1 MTERYINPHTDFG
14 FKRLF
19 GSEFNK
25 ELLIS
30 FLNAMFH
37 DEQNVQDVTY
47 LNSEQLGER
56 TDARRA
62 IFDVYC
68 TNDKGERFIV
78 EMQNVYQEFFKD
90 RTIYYSTFPI
100 REQAQR
106 GGEWDFH
113 LNPVYTIG
121 LLNFNF
127 AEGLQNARRWHH
139 EVKLMEVDTHE
150 VFYDKLTYI
159 YVEIPK
165 FDKTESELVTMYDKW
180 MFVLKN
186 LSRLMDRPATLQE
199 RVFTHLFEQAEIS
212 KFNQQELKSYE
223 DSVNA
228 YRDIVNAIKTAEKK
242 KYAEGKAEG
251 MAKGR
256 AEGERKK
263 ALEIAKV
270 MLQKGMTAKA
280 VGDITGLTEKRL
292 AASTIDVQGAGPCPS
307 ARRGGNDNT
316 QKDTQ
321 TFHIASVDFCKWQT
335 KGQRP

>member
-37 DEQNVQDVTY
+37 GEQNVQDITY

-106 GGEWDFH
+106 GGDWDFH

-165 FDKTESELVTMYDKW
+165 FDKTEGELVTMYDKW

-186 LSRLMDRPATLQE
+186 LSRLMDRPVTLQE
-199 RVFTHLFEQAEIS
+199 RVFTRLFEQAEIS
-212 KFNQQELKSYE
+212 KFNPQELKSYE

-242 KYAEGKAEG
+242 KYAEGIAKG

-263 ALEIAKV
+263 AMEIAKV
-270 MLQKGMTAKA
+270 MLQKGMTPKA
-280 VGDITGLTEKRL
+280 VGDITGLTEEE
-292 AASTIDVQGAGPCPS
+292 
-307 ARRGGNDNT
+307 
-316 QKDTQ
+316 
-321 TFHIASVDFCKWQT
+321 IASLN
-335 KGQRP
+335 G

>member
-1 MTERYINPHTDFG
+1 MVEKYVNPHTDFG

-37 DEQNVQDVTY
+37 GEQVVRDVTY
-47 LNSEQLGER
+47 LNSECLGDR
-56 TDARRA
+56 IDARRA

-68 TNDKGERFIV
+68 ENEKGEKFIV

-100 REQAQR
+100 REQAHR
-106 GGEWDFH
+106 GGDWDFH

-127 AEGLQNARRWHH
+127 AEGLENARRWHH
-139 EVKLMEVDTHE
+139 EIKLMEVDTHE

-159 YVEIPK
+159 YVEIQK

-180 MFVLKN
+180 MYVLKN
-186 LSRLMDRPATLQE
+186 LSRLMSRPAALQE
-199 RVFTHLFEQAEIS
+199 RVFTRLFEQAEIA
-212 KFNQQELKSYE
+212 KFNREELKSYE

-242 KYAEGKAEG
+242 KYAEGEKNMALSIARKMKETG
-251 MAKGR
+251 MEADAIVR
-256 AEGERKK
+256 
-263 ALEIAKV
+263 
-270 MLQKGMTAKA
+270 M
-280 VGDITGLTEKRL
+280 TGLSEEEVVAL
-292 AASTIDVQGAGPCPS
+292 
-307 ARRGGNDNT
+307 
-316 QKDTQ
+316 
-321 TFHIASVDFCKWQT
+321 
-335 KGQRP
+335 

>member
-1 MTERYINPHTDFG
+1 MIDKYINPHTDFG

-37 DEQNVQDVTY
+37 GEQNVQNVTY
-47 LNSEQLGER
+47 LNSEQLGDR
-56 TDARRA
+56 VDARRA

-68 TNDKGERFIV
+68 ENDKGEKFIV

-106 GGEWDFH
+106 GGDWDFH

-127 AEGLQNARRWHH
+127 ADGLENAKRWHH

-165 FDKTESELVTMYDKW
+165 FDKKETELVTMYDKW
-180 MFVLKN
+180 MYVLKN
-186 LSRLMDRPATLQE
+186 LSKLMQRPAALQE
-199 RVFTHLFEQAEIS
+199 RVFTRLFEQAEIA
-212 KFNQQELKSYE
+212 KFNKQDQKLYE
-223 DSVNA
+223 DSMNA
-228 YRDIVNAIKTAEKK
+228 YRDIVNAIRTAEKK
-242 KYAEGKAEG
+242 KYAEGEAEG
-251 MAKGR
+251 LAKGLAKGLVEGR
-256 AEGERKK
+256 AEGRAEGIVEVAKK
-263 ALEIAKV
+263 
-270 MLQKGMTAKA
+270 MLDKGMAA
-280 VGDITGLTEKRL
+280 ALVAEMTGLPLDKISNL
-292 AASTIDVQGAGPCPS
+292 KQ
-307 ARRGGNDNT
+307 
-316 QKDTQ
+316 
-321 TFHIASVDFCKWQT
+321 
-335 KGQRP
+335 

>member
-1 MTERYINPHTDFG
+1 MRERYINPHTDFG

-37 DEQNVQDVTY
+37 GEQNVRDITY

-56 TDARRA
+56 NDARRA

-68 TNDKGERFIV
+68 ENDKGEKFIV

-106 GGEWDFH
+106 GGDWDFQ
-113 LNPVYTIG
+113 LSPVYTIG

-127 AEGLQNARRWHH
+127 AEGLQSARRWHH

-165 FDKTESELVTMYDKW
+165 FDKKETELVTMYDKW
-180 MFVLKN
+180 MYVLKN
-186 LSRLMDRPATLQE
+186 LSALMQRPSALQE
-199 RVFTHLFEQAEIS
+199 RVFTRLFEQAEIS
-212 KFNQQELKSYE
+212 KFNPQELKSYE

-228 YRDIVNAIKTAEKK
+228 YRDIENAIKTAEKK
-242 KYAEGKAEG
+242 KYAEGEADG
-251 MAKGR
+251 MAKG
-256 AEGERKK
+256 
-263 ALEIAKV
+263 LAKG
-270 MLQKGMTAKA
+270 LAKGR
-280 VGDITGLTEKRL
+280 INGLTEVAKNML
-292 AASTIDVQGAGPCPS
+292 AKGMPIGVIAEMTGLSETEIDALNTENAS
-307 ARRGGNDNT
+307 
-316 QKDTQ
+316 DTQ
-321 TFHIASVDFCKWQT
+321 A
-335 KGQRP
+335 

>member
-1 MTERYINPHTDFG
+1 MIDKYINPHTDFG

-37 DEQNVQDVTY
+37 GEQNVQDVTY
-47 LNSEQLGER
+47 LNSEQLGDR
-56 TDARRA
+56 ADARRA

-68 TNDKGERFIV
+68 ENDKGEKFIV

-106 GGEWDFH
+106 GGEWDFR

-127 AEGLQNARRWHH
+127 ADGLENAKRWHH
-139 EVKLMEVDTHE
+139 EVKLMEVETNE

-165 FDKTESELVTMYDKW
+165 FDKMVSELVTMYDK
-180 MFVLKN
+180 
-186 LSRLMDRPATLQE
+186 
-199 RVFTHLFEQAEIS
+199 
-212 KFNQQELKSYE
+212 
-223 DSVNA
+223 
-228 YRDIVNAIKTAEKK
+228 
-242 KYAEGKAEG
+242 
-251 MAKGR
+251 
-256 AEGERKK
+256 
-263 ALEIAKV
+263 
-270 MLQKGMTAKA
+270 
-280 VGDITGLTEKRL
+280 
-292 AASTIDVQGAGPCPS
+292 
-307 ARRGGNDNT
+307 
-316 QKDTQ
+316 
-321 TFHIASVDFCKWQT
+321 
-335 KGQRP
+335 